1 MKNKNSILT
10 QAHNFH
16 NDREMS
22 DQAYISVELITAI
35 QLLIQRLRETRENG
49 FPPARIK

>member
-1 MKNKNSILT
+1 MKNKNSILP
-10 QAHNFH
+10 QARNFH

-22 DQAYISVELITAI
+22 DQVPISVELITAI

-49 FPPARIK
+49 LDRYPT